1 MRSNVIIPTMLII
14 ALMATGALGVQA
26 VFAQEDPMYHTLVQ
40 RIADEFGLD
49 EDQVEQVIHELREE
63 RQAEMHARWLEQLD
77 QAVRNGK
84 VTEEQRQALITKHS
98 EVFEEM
104 ESVRLLPF
112 NERRAETRH
121 MRDEFRQWADENGID
136 LPAAGL
142 GFHHEHGMHRG
153 NSYMDG
159 LPAGT
164 AL

>member
-26 VFAQEDPMYHTLVQ
+26 VFAQEDPMYHTLVTK
-40 RIADEFGLD
+40 IADEFGLD

-63 RQAEMHARWLEQLD
+63 RQAEMHARWIELLD

-84 VTEEQRQALITKHS
+84 VTDEQRQALIDKHG
-98 EVFEEM
+98 EVFQEM

-112 NERRAETRH
+112 KERREETLRI
-121 MRDEFRQWADENGID
+121 REEFRQWADENGID
-136 LPAAGL
+136 LPAVGL
-142 GFHHEHGMHRG
+142 GFHHEPGMHRG

-159 LPAGT
+159 LRAG
-164 AL
+164 AAF